1 MRESSPREV
10 GAFAPLAQSR
20 GSGGGDDAWG
30 GRGSAR
36 HQATF
41 ERGNAHRGGA
51 GARYWDD
58 WGRGGGHAGGGY
70 NARGAPEEEE
80 AGILHP
86 EVGDRS
92 PIAMSFRSVRA

>member
-1 MRESSPREV
+1 V

-20 GSGGGDDAWG
+20 GGGRGDDARG

-36 HQATF
+36 RQAAY
-41 ERGNAHRGGA
+41 ERGRACRGGT

-58 WGRGGGHAGGGY
+58 WGRGGGRTGGGY
-70 NARGAPEEEE
+70 TARRAPEEEE

-92 PIAMSFRSVRA
+92 RTAASFRSVRA